1 MRTLKH
7 LPENEWP
14 EADRQ
19 SLRAAYEPG
28 DIFDETAGPGA
39 HLAESSR
46 KAIKFAY
53 RRWLGFLK
61 ANYADDLSTAPPER
75 ITPERV
81 RAFIEHLSAQI
92 KPTSVAIAVDHLYF
106 AARLIAPTTDWAW
119 LRSVKSRLECLA
131 RPEDRFDRLVPPVE
145 TLDHGIELMDTA
157 LTLSPSDGHKQ
168 REIQYRDGLLL
179 ALVTIWPIRRRGL
192 AALTVSRHLEF
203 DDGGVNILLYP
214 SDAKAKRAESVRVP
228 EQLLPYLTRY
238 LKEIRPLLVGRSC
251 HDGFWGSFR
260 GRPLIAGRL
269 YDIVRARI
277 LAKFGKNMCLH
288 DFRRAA
294 ATFLAMDAPEMIG
307 LISGVLQHASA
318 RRRAALQSFAF
329 DAGGSALCG
338 TSIQCE
344 EQTPA
349 ARNQERGIVPCAP
362 SFMPDIHLI
371 FSLPPRSRIKSVSAE
386 SASSR
391 RTGQSSMSMQTTRS
405 AAAASVIVHAC
416 RRSSNKPRKASST
429 A

>member
-61 ANYADDLSTAPPER
+61 ANYADDLSTDYPPER

-92 KPTSVAIAVDHLYF
+92 KPTSVAIAVAHLHA

-131 RPEDRFDRLVPPVE
+131 RPEDRFDRLVPPVH

-157 LTLSPSDGHKQ
+157 LTLPPSDGHKQ

-203 DDGGVNILLYP
+203 DDAGVNILLYP

-228 EQLLPYLTRY
+228 EQLLPNLMRY
-238 LKEIRPLLVGRSC
+238 LNEIRPVLLGRSC
-251 HDGFWGSFR
+251 HAGFWASYQ
-260 GRPLIAGRL
+260 GRPLGAGRL

-277 LAKFGKNMCLH
+277 IAKFGKDMCLH

-294 ATFLAMDAPEMIG
+294 ATFLAMDAPEKIG
-307 LISGVLQHASA
+307 LIPGVLQHAS
-318 RRRAALQSFAF
+318 
-329 DAGGSALCG
+329 
-338 TSIQCE
+338 
-344 EQTPA
+344 
-349 ARNQERGIVPCAP
+349 
-362 SFMPDIHLI
+362 PDVGELYNV
-371 FSLPPRSRIKSVSAE
+371 SR
-386 SASSR
+386 
-391 RTGQSSMSMQTTRS
+391 SMQAGRRFATHLANTKNRLRPLATR
-405 AAAASVIVHAC
+405 
-416 RRSSNKPRKASST
+416 NEG
-429 A
+429 

>member
-61 ANYADDLSTAPPER
+61 ANYSDDLSTAPPER

-92 KPTSVAIAVDHLYF
+92 KPTSVAIAVAHLYA

-131 RPEDRFDRLVPPVE
+131 RPEDRFDRLVPPVH
-145 TLDHGIELMDTA
+145 TLDHGIELMATA
-157 LTLSPSDGHKQ
+157 LTLPPSDAHKQ
-168 REIQYRDGLLL
+168 REIQYCDGLLL

-214 SDAKAKRAESVRVP
+214 SDAKAKRAESARVP
-228 EQLLPYLTRY
+228 EQLLPYLMRY
-238 LKEIRPLLVGRSC
+238 LNEIRPVLLGRSC
-251 HDGFWGSFR
+251 HDGFWASYR

-269 YDIVRARI
+269 YDIARARI
-277 LAKFGKNMCLH
+277 IAKFGKDMCLH
-288 DFRRAA
+288 DFCRAA

-307 LISGVLQHASA
+307 LIPGVLQHRSPDVGQHYNLSRSMQAG
-318 RRRAALQSFAF
+318 RRFAAHLSN
-329 DAGGSALCG
+329 
-338 TSIQCE
+338 
-344 EQTPA
+344 
-349 ARNQERGIVPCAP
+349 ARNRLRPLA
-362 SFMPDIHLI
+362 
-371 FSLPPRSRIKSVSAE
+371 
-386 SASSR
+386 
-391 RTGQSSMSMQTTRS
+391 TR
-405 AAAASVIVHAC
+405 
-416 RRSSNKPRKASST
+416 NEG
-429 A
+429 